1 MTTTIGA
8 VGVTPAAAMDSFSV
22 QESRLISGS
31 VGSVVTA
38 LVVHPLEVIKVRL
51 QTASQVATV
60 RASPSSSL
68 CIDASCPARFRA
80 HPVYQQS
87 IQQMAR
93 QILVESNGR
102 VFGGLYAGIRPTL
115 LMAVPS
121 TSIYFTL
128 YEEILDKAQSQQQ
141 PLWWVPLLAGG
152 TARLVTSFLTSPL
165 EYLRT
170 RAATG
175 GSTSKSSVTSEI
187 HRIVTKEGGLP
198 ALFRGLQPTLARDV
212 PFSAIYWCTIEQLR
226 PMWGRSHD
234 RIIPIPQLLG
244 QEFVNGAVGGMVA
257 AALTTPF
264 DVVKTRQ
271 QTVSTTSS
279 SLQTVASQQATLWG
293 QLCAIVQKEG
303 IAALWAGNA
312 TRMLKVVPSCAIMI
326 SSYELGK
333 RVLSPTAFYSA
344 RE

>member
-1 MTTTIGA
+1 MPTTIDTA
-8 VGVTPAAAMDSFSV
+8 GVAPAPAMDSFSV

-31 VGSVVTA
+31 VGSIVTA

-51 QTASQVATV
+51 QTATV

-68 CIDASCPARFRA
+68 CLDVSCPARFRA
-80 HPVYQQS
+80 HPVYQHS

-93 QILVESNGR
+93 QIFMESNGR

-141 PLWWVPLLAGG
+141 PSWWVPLLAGG

-175 GSTSKSSVTSEI
+175 GASSKSSVTSEI
-187 HRIVTKEGGLP
+187 RRIVAKEGGLP
-198 ALFRGLQPTLARDV
+198 ALFRGIQPTLARDV

-257 AALTTPF
+257 AAFTTPF

-271 QTVSTTSS
+271 QTAMVSTASS
-279 SLQTVASQQATLWG
+279 SLQAVTSQQTTLWG